1 MEYSI
6 KATDS
11 SHVHV
16 TDFEGGVWISIHRQ
30 CGYTSTALTREQ
42 AEQLRD
48 ALIALTQETEDAAQ

>member
-6 KATDS
+6 KAADS

-30 CGYTSTALTREQ
+30 CGYTSTGLTREQ
-42 AEQLRD
+42 AERLRD
-48 ALIALTQETEDAAQ
+48 ALIALTETTDAAQ